1 MRTGL
6 SRSGCS
12 KVLQIARHSWL
23 AVVLLLAFGSAPGW
37 AQSCAMCKATAT
49 ATPKEGQ
56 RAINRAIV
64 IMLVPPLGIMSL
76 GIGFA
81 FRYGRRRDRENQRKP
96 D

>member
-1 MRTGL
+1 MRRMALTRKTWFTGL
-6 SRSGCS
+6 
-12 KVLQIARHSWL
+12 
-23 AVVLLLAFGSAPGW
+23 LLLALWTAPAV
-37 AQSCAMCKATAT
+37 AQSCAMCKANAK

-76 GIGFA
+76 GLGFA
-81 FRYGRRRDRENQRKP
+81 FRYGRRRDQENDSKS

>member
-1 MRTGL
+1 MRFVRQAGL
-6 SRSGCS
+6 
-12 KVLQIARHSWL
+12 LI
-23 AVVLLLAFGSAPGW
+23 LLLAVLPSVPAL
-37 AQSCAMCKATAT
+37 AQSCAMCKATAK

-81 FRYGRRRDRENQRKP
+81 FRYGRRRDQENDHTP